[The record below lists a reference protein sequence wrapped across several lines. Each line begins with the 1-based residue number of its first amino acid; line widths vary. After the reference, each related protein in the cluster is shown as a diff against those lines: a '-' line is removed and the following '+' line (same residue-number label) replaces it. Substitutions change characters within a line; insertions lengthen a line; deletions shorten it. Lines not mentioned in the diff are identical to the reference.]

1 MGEESEV
8 NELEGKQS
16 GRSSKGNRM
25 RRRQR
30 EWKCKNYAIKIY
42 PSCKEKEPKSVV
54 HCGLLF
60 IKTQWHTGRLA
71 ISLKCIGMAVS
82 LGGLEAYELVPGNV
96 CVCMRAVV
104 PSFTFHPPQPIKAH

>member
-8 NELEGKQS
+8 NELEGKHS

-71 ISLKCIGMAVS
+71 ISLKCIGMVAS
-82 LGGLEAYELVPGNV
+82 SGGLEAYELVPGNV
-96 CVCMRAVV
+96 CVCVRCCFKFYI
-104 PSFTFHPPQPIKAH
+104 SSPQPIKAH

>member
-42 PSCKEKEPKSVV
+42 PSCKEKESKSVV

-71 ISLKCIGMAVS
+71 ISLKCIGMVAS
-82 LGGLEAYELVPGNV
+82 SGGLRAYELVPGNV
-96 CVCMRAVV
+96 CVCALLFQVLH
-104 PSFTFHPPQPIKAH
+104 FTPATRNP